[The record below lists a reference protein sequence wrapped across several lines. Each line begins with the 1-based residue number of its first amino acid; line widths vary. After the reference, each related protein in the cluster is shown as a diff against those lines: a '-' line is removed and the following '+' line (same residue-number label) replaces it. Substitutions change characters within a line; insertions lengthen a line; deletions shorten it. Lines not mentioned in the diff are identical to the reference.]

1 MRRMW
6 SPMVPYRGEIGD
18 KKHEAFW
25 HYGLGWDVLPLSA
38 DYPYCKNQQMHA
50 RYNANTVLLLCLCR
64 SQENQFVL
72 HCRHTGGAVG
82 ASSVLLIRPG
92 SEEFVQ
98 TANASGTLP
107 KGIVVAM
114 IANQENVG
122 LSETAMKIAGEFKF
136 MLDVPPSK
144 PRAQAHDLDKLEGKD
159 IVTL

>member
-1 MRRMW
+1 MQILFYYAMAVRR
-6 SPMVPYRGEIGD
+6 
-18 KKHEAFW
+18 KF
-25 HYGLGWDVLPLSA
+25 
-38 DYPYCKNQQMHA
+38 N
-50 RYNANTVLLLCLCR
+50 LC
-64 SQENQFVL
+64 
-72 HCRHTGGAVG
+72 CRHTGGAVG

-92 SEEFVQ
+92 SQEFVQ

-122 LSETAMKIAGEFKF
+122 LSETAMKIASEFKF

>member
-1 MRRMW
+1 MALDGTCCPCQLTILTAKISRCMLGI
-6 SPMVPYRGEIGD
+6 MQILFYCYAGH
-18 KKHEAFW
+18 KKI
-25 HYGLGWDVLPLSA
+25 
-38 DYPYCKNQQMHA
+38 
-50 RYNANTVLLLCLCR
+50 
-64 SQENQFVL
+64 QFVL